1 MTQRKA
7 EIERKTNETEIE
19 LSLNLDGSGQSENST
34 GVGFFDHMLDHV
46 ARHGLFDLKVR
57 AEGDLH
63 VDTHHTVED
72 VGICLGQAL
81 EKALGDKS
89 GIVRFGSAQVPM
101 EDALAQV
108 SVDLCGR
115 AYCVYQAAYGTQ
127 KIGEFDVEL
136 VEEFMRSFSNNA
148 RMNLHVKVEY
158 GTNSHHVAEAIFKA
172 LGRALAQAVGY
183 DDRVKGVPSTK
194 GVL

>member
-7 EIERKTNETEIE
+7 EIQRKTNETDIE
-19 LSLNLDGSGQSENST
+19 LSLNLDGSGAGKNET

-46 ARHGLFDLKVR
+46 ARHGLFDLSVK
-57 AEGDLH
+57 ADGDLH
-63 VDTHHTVED
+63 IDAHHTVED

-81 EKALGDKS
+81 EKALGDKA
-89 GIVRFGSAQVPM
+89 GIARFGAAQVPM

-115 AYCVYQAAYGTQ
+115 AYCVYQVEYGTE

-158 GTNSHHVAEAIFKA
+158 GTNSHHIAEAIFKA
-172 LGRALAQAVGY
+172 LGRALAQAVSH